1 MPARTLTMTAI
12 VGANVRQARE
22 DLGWSQQ
29 ELVDRLAEIGVNWSR
44 PTVAQL
50 ELGKRGTTV
59 DDLVAVALALGVA
72 PHVLLYPPPSVDV
85 DVAGEALP
93 GPDLAHWLFQ
103 PDQSPYSEVE
113 RSERSVWFA
122 SARVAEGMTDED
134 ANRLAEQIQQDA
146 LSKDTGRRFLRSG
159 ITVTE
164 SASDHEVVRTGADV
178 QIKPKTRRK

>member
-59 DDLVAVALALGVA
+59 DDLMAVALALEVA
-72 PHVLLYPPPSVDV
+72 PHVLLYPPAGADV

-93 GPDLAHWLFQ
+93 GPDLANWLFQ
-103 PDQSPYSEVE
+103 PDQSPYSGEVE

-134 ANRLAEQIQQDA
+134 ASRLAEQIQRDA
-146 LSKDTGRRFLRSG
+146 N
-159 ITVTE
+159 IT
-164 SASDHEVVRTGADV
+164 
-178 QIKPKTRRK
+178 PL